1 MIKQLS
7 WGKFA
12 AAILLFLS
20 ALSVAHAQVVSGNIA
35 GTVMDKTGA
44 VVANAT
50 VRVKNIATGF
60 SEALTT
66 NAKGEFLFVN
76 LPVGNYTVDAAAR
89 GFAQTEI
96 ASFPVQLNQTN
107 SATLTLEVKA
117 STATVEV
124 SGAAPPIDT
133 TTPQVG
139 TTFESEAAAN
149 LPVSTSGS
157 GVLNL
162 ALYNAGV
169 SGSGGVGVGTGPS
182 VAGQRPRDNN
192 FTIEGVDNNDKT
204 VTGPL
209 VNVPNDAV
217 QEFSTLQNI
226 FSPDFGHSNGGQF
239 NTVVKSGSNQVHG
252 LVYSYD
258 QNRNFDAIDQTVIRD
273 GLTNNP
279 RFDNNRWGGQVGG
292 PVVKNKLFY
301 FADFEYNPV
310 GQASIAGTAICTPTA
325 AGYST
330 LAALPAG
337 PAPNGASVSL
347 NTNNLGILQRYAA
360 ASPASTSGTCPY
372 TQGNPSNNA
381 LIVCTGGAIP
391 NSDGSCPTGTPVPV
405 DAGVLA
411 FTGPNYTNNYAL
423 VTSTDYNLSSKDQF
437 RIRYIYNRRDGID
450 NAAEFPVFY
459 QPTPNRFQ
467 LVAISEYH
475 TFKPN
480 LTSEFRF
487 GFNRF
492 FSNTPAGNFSFPGL
506 DSFPNLIFFDS
517 NIQLGPD
524 PNAPQFGIQNF
535 YQFSEGISF
544 THGTH
549 NFRFGA
555 GFYWFIA
562 PQSFTQRARGD
573 YDYTSLGT
581 YLYDINPDFLA
592 ERSVGLTTYYGNQN
606 NFSWYANDTWRI
618 RPSLSINYGVRYE
631 YTTVPRTQRE
641 QSLNAIA
648 DPPTPIQT
656 PHGPLVFNAPTAPK
670 NQFEPRI
677 GIAWSPGGRS
687 DTAIRA
693 GFSLGYDVLFDNL
706 GLLELPP
713 ELIRTIDRDQTTA
726 GILTN
731 FLAGGAIP
739 PSSVGATFPNQ
750 AAAAAATGAFIPL
763 NDKNPAAADWTVGV
777 EHSFGQAYSIE
788 VRYLGTHGYNL
799 PVQERINRQSEI
811 SPSLFLPTYL
821 QQPSQSAL
829 DALTV
834 TLPQIEA
841 GSTFVPAYAAAGFNE
856 SNITSYQPIGNSI
869 YNGLAA
875 QFTRRF
881 NHGLQFVGAYTFSHA
896 IDDSTAEVFS
906 TYLTPRRPQDFQD
919 VGNDRSNSILD
930 RRHRFT
936 LAVIYNLPYFK
947 SGNWLRQNLLGN
959 WLISPIYTYESPEF
973 LDVQSGIDSNLN
985 GDTAGDRVL
994 VNAAGIPGTGS
1005 GVSALTNSAGATV
1018 AYLAANPS
1026 AQYIQA
1032 GLGALEPNNS
1042 LLVAGRNTLP
1052 SRPIDNVDVNIA
1064 KTFKINERLNVQFNC
1079 QAYNLF
1085 NHPQF
1090 TPGFPD
1096 DVAPVGYTAS
1106 RSIVEPQ
1113 EPGFN
1118 QDQNFFPS
1126 HARFLQLGFKFQ
1138 F

>member
-20 ALSVAHAQVVSGNIA
+20 ALSVTHAQVVSGNIA
-35 GTVMDKTGA
+35 GTVVDKSGA

-50 VRVKNIATGF
+50 VTVTNIATRF
-60 SEALTT
+60 SKTLTT
-66 NAKGEFLFVN
+66 NQKGEFLFIN
-76 LPVGNYTVDAAAR
+76 LPVGNYTVDAAAP
-89 GFAQTEI
+89 GFAKSQI

-107 SATLTLEVKA
+107 SVTVTLEVRS
-117 STATVEV
+117 STVTVEV
-124 SGAAPPIDT
+124 SGEAPPIDT

-139 TTFESEAAAN
+139 TTFESEAATD
-149 LPVSTSGS
+149 LPISTEGS

-162 ALYNAGV
+162 SLYNAGV
-169 SGSGGVGVGTGPS
+169 AGSGGVGVGTGPS

-192 FTIEGVDNNDKT
+192 FTIEGVDNNDKS

-209 VNVPNDAV
+209 VIVPNDAV
-217 QEFSTLQNI
+217 QEFSTLQNV
-226 FSPDFGHSNGGQF
+226 FSPEFGHSNGGQF
-239 NTVVKSGSNQVHG
+239 NTIVKSGSNQVHG
-252 LVYSYD
+252 LLYTYD
-258 QNRNFDAIDQTVIRD
+258 QNRNFNAIDQTVIRD
-273 GLTNNP
+273 GFTKNP
-279 RFDNNRWGGQVGG
+279 RFDNNRFGGNVGG

-310 GQASIAGTAICTPTA
+310 GQASIAGTGICTPTA

-337 PAPNGASVSL
+337 PAPNGATVPL
-347 NTNNLGILQRYAA
+347 NMNNLGILQKYAA

-372 TQGNPSNNA
+372 TQGNPNNNA
-381 LIVCTGGAIP
+381 LIVCTGGGIP
-391 NSDGSCPTGTPVPV
+391 NANGTCPTGTPVPV
-405 DAGVLA
+405 DAGVLSVS
-411 FTGPNYTNNYAL
+411 GPNFTNNYAL

-450 NAAEFPVFY
+450 NAAEFPAFY
-459 QPTPNRFQ
+459 QPIPNRYQ

-475 TFKPN
+475 TFTPN

-492 FSNTPAGNFSFPGL
+492 AQNIPAGNFSFPGL
-506 DSFPNLIFFDS
+506 DSFPNLFFNDT

-524 PNAPQFGIQNF
+524 PNAPQSTVQNL
-535 YQFSEGISF
+535 YEFSEGLSW

-549 NFRFGA
+549 NFRFG
-555 GFYWFIA
+555 GVFYFFIA
-562 PQSFTQRARGD
+562 PETFTQRARGD
-573 YDYTSLGT
+573 YEYSSLGT
-581 YLYDINPDFLA
+581 YLYDVNPDSLA
-592 ERSVGLTTYYGNQN
+592 ERSGGATTYYGNQK
-606 NFSWYANDTWRI
+606 NFSWYVNDIWRI

-631 YTTVPRTQRE
+631 YTTIPLGEQE

-648 DPPTPIQT
+648 NPPTPIQT
-656 PHGPLVFNAPTAPK
+656 PHGPLVFNAPRAPK
-670 NQFEPRI
+670 NQFEPRV
-677 GIAWSPGGRS
+677 GVAWSPGGRS
-687 DTAIRA
+687 DTVIRA

-706 GLLELPP
+706 GLLTLPP
-713 ELIRTIDRDQTTA
+713 ELIQTFDQDQTTA

-731 FLAGGAIP
+731 YLAGGAIP
-739 PSSVGATFPNQ
+739 PVTGGAKTFPNQ
-750 AAAAAATGAFIPL
+750 AAAAAATGAFLPTNL
-763 NDKNPAAADWTVGV
+763 SNPAAVDWTLGV
-777 EHSFGQAYSIE
+777 EHSFGKAYTIE
-788 VRYLGTHGYNL
+788 IRYLGTHGYYL
-799 PVQERINRQSEI
+799 PVQERLNRQDKVT
-811 SPSLFLPTYL
+811 PSLFLPTYL
-821 QQPSQSAL
+821 QQPSQTAL
-829 DALTV
+829 DAIPV
-834 TLPQIEA
+834 TLPEINAQ
-841 GSTFVPAYAAAGFNE
+841 SSFVPAYAAAGFT
-856 SNITSYQPIGNSI
+856 SNITSFQPIGNSI
-869 YNGLAA
+869 YHGLAA

-881 NHGLQFVGAYTFSHA
+881 SHGLQFVGAYTFSHA

-906 TYLTPRRPQDFQD
+906 TLLTPRRPEDFQ
-919 VGNDRSNSILD
+919 NLRADRSNSILD

-936 LAVIYNLPYFK
+936 LALLYDLPYFK
-947 SGNWLRQNLLGN
+947 SGNWFRQNLLGN

-973 LDVQSGIDSNLN
+973 LDVQSAVDSNLN
-985 GDTAGDRVL
+985 GDAFGDRAL
-994 VNAAGIPGTGS
+994 VNPNGTPGTGS
-1005 GVSALTNSAGATV
+1005 GVSALTNSSGAVV
-1018 AYLAANPS
+1018 AYLAANPA
-1026 AQYIQA
+1026 AQYIEA
-1032 GLGALEPNNS
+1032 APGALQPNNG

-1052 SRPIDNVDVNIA
+1052 SRPIDNVDLNIA
-1064 KTFKINERLNVQFNC
+1064 KTFKINERLKLQFNA

-1106 RSIVEPQ
+1106 RTIVQPQ
-1113 EPGFN
+1113 DPAFN